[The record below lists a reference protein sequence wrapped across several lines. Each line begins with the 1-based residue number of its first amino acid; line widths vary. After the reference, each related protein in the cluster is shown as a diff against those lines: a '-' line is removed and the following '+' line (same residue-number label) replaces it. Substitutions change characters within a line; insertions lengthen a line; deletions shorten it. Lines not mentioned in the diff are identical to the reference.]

1 MCVFIDQMATEQTE
15 KAFQKQAGVFSGRD
29 THALAKKKGKGK
41 GARFWKNIGL
51 GFKTPKEA
59 IDGHY
64 VDQNCPF
71 TGMRCDT
78 VRHRPIEQPSPR
90 PTDRPTAPNSL
101 TTYQRLR

>member
-1 MCVFIDQMATEQTE
+1 MATEQTE

-29 THALAKKKGKGK
+29 QRALGKKGKGK

-59 IDGHY
+59 IEGHY

-71 TGMRCDT
+71 TGMYIVRVFAYVYVACVCDGGGGFGGDRRRRSAEDRCC
-78 VRHRPIEQPSPR
+78 
-90 PTDRPTAPNSL
+90 DRDECSG
-101 TTYQRLR
+101 